1 MFHYIL
7 IGTMLYLSDILG
19 VYFPIEKRRKR
30 LISKK
35 DKDMNTKR
43 ELKDIIVST
52 LCNYLDNDLFITEIN
67 PNYFKDKNDIININ
81 LYNKNIDKIKNK
93 INKLHND
100 MINQRNKLKNK
111 NLDDVKVNDMNE
123 IKDFVIK
130 KFNFNNVIQLNDDY
144 TLGDI
149 YKLFI
154 SYDFYTHNDR
164 IGYIDLDFK
173 TFVKRYLPNKYKNI
187 LDEDEIKI
195 TKIDVIELIEFII
208 KIEYVED
215 MISKEEIALNNIIL
229 IVSLWTFCMYFKE
242 LIVTFNG
249 IGSKEKKCLLNISNT
264 RFDVFFNKNKTG
276 SKNKDCNLNKI
287 RDLICDSIIN
297 DFVNHIFENKKF
309 ALRLID
315 FFELG
320 SVDNTESTSLGMIL

>member
-1 MFHYIL
+1 
-7 IGTMLYLSDILG
+7 
-19 VYFPIEKRRKR
+19 
-30 LISKK
+30 
-35 DKDMNTKR
+35 
-43 ELKDIIVST
+43 
-52 LCNYLDNDLFITEIN
+52 
-67 PNYFKDKNDIININ
+67 
-81 LYNKNIDKIKNK
+81 
-93 INKLHND
+93 
-100 MINQRNKLKNK
+100 
-111 NLDDVKVNDMNE
+111 
-123 IKDFVIK
+123 
-130 KFNFNNVIQLNDDY
+130 
-144 TLGDI
+144 
-149 YKLFI
+149 
-154 SYDFYTHNDR
+154 
-164 IGYIDLDFK
+164 
-173 TFVKRYLPNKYKNI
+173 NI